1 MRAIDRRS
9 DRAVVLAFM
18 AAKWVATVVMVV
30 VLLAAGDGWT
40 VVGLA
45 MLVGLVAA
53 RRPVRTRVRVWWLTR
68 QGWLSE
74 DAAAVVR
81 VREAWPVAAEQ
92 AGLVVRR
99 SDGTKDVAYVA
110 QVSAVPTG
118 VRVVVAMPGGVK
130 PANLD
135 VDRLA
140 SALALRLAA
149 TAEVVTPVHA
159 AVTVVLHDPAG
170 GVRSVDLT
178 QHSRWEIGDPWG
190 EQR

>member
-1 MRAIDRRS
+1 MLPGGEG
-9 DRAVVLAFM
+9 VVKV
-18 AAKWVATVVMVV
+18 AKWVVVVVV
-30 VLLAAGDGWT
+30 VLVLFSSGGWFAFLAVLA
-40 VVGLA
+40 VGVLA
-45 MLVGLVAA
+45 VLA
-53 RRPVRTRVRVWWLTR
+53 RPSRRWFKRWWLTR
-68 QGWLSE
+68 QGWSSE

-99 SDGTKDVAYVA
+99 SDGTKEIAYVA

-178 QHSRWEIGDPWG
+178 QQPRWEIGDPWG